1 MSRLT
6 IATSAKADSSGEVTF
21 GDFGSPGPTT
31 AWIVTAAVPLAPGTA
46 SFQAWRTTEVWA
58 TWLGSAAGGPLLVT
72 GSQRLVVK
80 GKSLVDTVTYR
91 CVLTGQSL
99 PEATAQGVSVAPIS
113 SSTLTKTTLTGTV
126 TATLTGPVSFAAGSV
141 VGVKGGQLSST
152 TIPLQATAPQLLVT
166 TFGTGA
172 TGTVTLSAN
181 ATLTNP
187 ANYKN
192 LTLDASVILTA
203 PWIVY
208 VATTA
213 NLGTTTSAIANNGT
227 TGGRSTAGA
236 GGLAGSFFGGGNG
249 GHTGPT
255 GNPGTAPKSASKE
268 GGPGG
273 KGNLASSIGGAAGP
287 PVTTPILFGTIQN
300 YTFSGGGGGGG
311 GTLGGGGGGGGVVML
326 AAKKITGA
334 GNVKAVGGN
343 SYRTSTDFG
352 GGGGGGIAL
361 VYSHTSKTW
370 SGKAIVTPG
379 TTPTKPAAS
388 GNAGGKTVR
397 KKYVGA
403 LFT

>member
-141 VGVKGGQLSST
+141 VAVNAGQLTST
-152 TIPLQATAPQLLVT
+152 TLPLQAVATQMLVT

-172 TGTVTLSAN
+172 TGTVTISAAATLSAV
-181 ATLTNP
+181 
-187 ANYKN
+187 ANYKT
-192 LTLDASVILTA
+192 LTVDAALTSPWEVFCSVE
-203 PWIVY
+203 
-208 VATTA
+208 AT
-213 NLGTTTSAIANNGT
+213 GTGSISNNGGTGSKTSASGHGGLTGT
-227 TGGRSTAGA
+227 FLGGGSPASENAPSADFTGGRGGIGNTAGTLKTGGTAGSPIRGTILYGTLQHYTLSGGGA
-236 GGLAGSFFGGGNG
+236 GGGAGSGTTPYFWRGGGAGVVMVAAKKLSGSLTIAARGGNG
-249 GHTGPT
+249 
-255 GNPGTAPKSASKE
+255 
-268 GGPGG
+268 
-273 KGNLASSIGGAAGP
+273 
-287 PVTTPILFGTIQN
+287 
-300 YTFSGGGGGGG
+300 
-311 GTLGGGGGGGGVVML
+311 
-326 AAKKITGA
+326 
-334 GNVKAVGGN
+334 VK
-343 SYRTSTDFG
+343 TDATYWG

-361 VYSHTSKTW
+361 VYSHTTKTW
-370 SGKAIVTPG
+370 TGEVTVKPG
-379 TTPTKPAAS
+379 TVTTESS
-388 GNAGGKTVR
+388 GSGGGGSKIVR

-403 LFT
+403 IFT